1 MPIVVNKEKDAY
13 GQSSNL
19 ENMNASQSLMEK
31 NDTMENLHV
40 ADEEETTKQKNIDAL
55 LQIPMGQIEVDG
67 EEIEW
72 SEYH

>member
-55 LQIPMGQIEVDG
+55 LQIPVGQIKVDG
-67 EEIEW
+67 EEIE
-72 SEYH
+72 

>member
-1 MPIVVNKEKDAY
+1 
-13 GQSSNL
+13 
-19 ENMNASQSLMEK
+19 MNASQSLMEK

-55 LQIPMGQIEVDG
+55 LQIPVGQIEVDG

>member
-55 LQIPMGQIEVDG
+55 LQIPMGQIEFDG
-67 EEIEW
+67 EEIE
-72 SEYH
+72 